1 MSALPSYELEL
12 RAAAERKR
20 LHDSVTELKT
30 RVRETLDVKR
40 NAREYVAPASGVVA
54 LVGLAVGYAFAGMF
68 TRR

>member
-1 MSALPSYELEL
+1 MSTLPSYELEL
-12 RAAAERKR
+12 KAAAERQR
-20 LHDSVTELKT
+20 LHNSVTELKT

-54 LVGLAVGYAFAGMF
+54 LLGLVVGYAFAGMF